1 MKWMKNGEL
10 FWVRLDQ
17 GEEVM
22 ETLVRFLE
30 AAGLAA
36 ASITGI
42 GALKNT
48 ELAFFDA
55 RRHKYT
61 NRTFPMDLELVS
73 FLGNATFVE
82 GKRFV
87 HAHAVLSGADFKCV
101 AGHFLSGVVAV
112 TMECQVI
119 PGDTEIH
126 RQFNE
131 AVGLNLM
138 NI

>member
-1 MKWMKNGEL
+1 MKWLKNSDAY
-10 FWVRLDQ
+10 WVRLDR

-22 ETLVRFLE
+22 EALARFLDE
-30 AAGLAA
+30 AGLASA
-36 ASITGI
+36 TITGL

-73 FLGNATFVE
+73 FLGNATFLD

-87 HAHAVLSGADFKCV
+87 HAHAMLSGADFKCV
-101 AGHFLSGVVAV
+101 GGHFLGGIVAV

-126 RQFNE
+126 RKFDE
-131 AVGLNLM
+131 DVGMNLQVL
-138 NI
+138 